1 MNDEH
6 GIGITDVSSRI
17 SLEQN
22 PPEESGN
29 ADDLGAA
36 RLGCVIDSKVPLSLR
51 QSGFDC
57 LEVWANH
64 PNRIEPLY
72 AAALLFFENNDV
84 HLALLSAE
92 FAMSIR
98 VKPEMS
104 KRWPLHVEATGWQL
118 ELLYA
123 RLLVRKGDVSD
134 SMAHYASV
142 LLRCDDAVRRT
153 VRDEVLL
160 ASQHLQLCQVSA
172 P

>member
-1 MNDEH
+1 MNDEQ
-6 GIGITDVSSRI
+6 GIGITDLSS
-17 SLEQN
+17 SNYLKQN
-22 PPEESGN
+22 LPEASGN

-36 RLGCVIDSKVPLSLR
+36 WLGRVIDSKVSLSLM

-57 LEVWANH
+57 LEVWGNH
-64 PNRIEPLY
+64 PNHIEPLY

-104 KRWPLHVEATGWQL
+104 KRWPLHAEATGWQL

-123 RLLVRKGDVSD
+123 RLLARKGDVSD
-134 SMAHYASV
+134 AMAHYASV
-142 LLRCDDAVRRT
+142 LLRCDDSARHT
-153 VRDEVLL
+153 IRDEVLL
-160 ASQHLQLCQVSA
+160 ASQRLQLCEVSV

>member
-1 MNDEH
+1 VNDEH
-6 GIGITDVSSRI
+6 GIGNTDVSSRI
-17 SLEQN
+17 SLKQSL
-22 PPEESGN
+22 PEASGN
-29 ADDLGAA
+29 ADDLGSA
-36 RLGCVIDSKVPLSLR
+36 RLGCVVDSKAPHSLR

-57 LEVWANH
+57 LEVWGNH
-64 PNRIEPLY
+64 PNHIEPLY
-72 AAALLFFENNDV
+72 AAALLFLENNDV

-104 KRWPLHVEATGWQL
+104 KRWPLHAEATGWQL

-123 RLLVRKGDVSD
+123 RLLVLKGDVSD
-134 SMAHYASV
+134 AMAHYASV
-142 LLRCDDAVRRT
+142 LLRCDDSVRHT

-160 ASQHLQLCQVSA
+160 ASQRLQLCQVSA

>member
-6 GIGITDVSSRI
+6 DTGITDVTSRI

-22 PPEESGN
+22 LPEASGG

-36 RLGCVIDSKVPLSLR
+36 WLGRVIDSKVSLSLR

-57 LEVWANH
+57 LEVWENH
-64 PNRIEPLY
+64 PNHIEPLY
-72 AAALLFFENNDV
+72 AASLLFFENNDV

-98 VKPEMS
+98 VKPETS
-104 KRWPLHVEATGWQL
+104 KRWPLHAEATGWQL

-123 RLLVRKGDVSD
+123 RLLVRKGYVSD
-134 SMAHYASV
+134 AMAHYASV
-142 LLRCDDAVRRT
+142 LLRCDDSVRHT
-153 VRDEVLL
+153 INDEVLL
-160 ASQHLQLCQVSA
+160 ASQRLELCEVSV